1 MTIPNYICELLY
13 RYDCV
18 IIPNFG
24 ALLTNR
30 VSAQLS
36 SDKKVFY
43 PPQKRLSFNQ
53 QIINNDGLLT
63 NYVSV
68 SEGIS
73 YEKALVKVEAFV
85 KNIQQELTD
94 KGRLSLNEIGLFNLN
109 HEQKLVFEPVHTTNY
124 LPEAFGLAMFQT
136 STIVREVLKEEV
148 VALEEKVPDIAITP
162 EKRSRF
168 QPLLKYAAVIALV
181 AGLGGVFMKSYLD
194 KVDRTNNIEIALGND
209 MVNDEIQSASF
220 TLDILSPLPS
230 IAVSVNK
237 KETAE
242 TSDNIRFHVV
252 AGAFR
257 EFANVDK
264 KINQLKDKGFT
275 ASYIGENKYGLHQ
288 VVYSSYANRGE
299 AVQALNTIK
308 HTEDQG
314 AWLLIDK

>member
-18 IIPNFG
+18 IVPNFG

-53 QIINNDGLLT
+53 QIINNDGLLV
-63 NYVSV
+63 NYISV
-68 SEGIS
+68 SEEIS
-73 YEKALVKVEAFV
+73 YENALVKVETFV
-85 KNIQQELTD
+85 RNIKQELTER
-94 KGRLSLNEIGLFNLN
+94 GRLSLNEIGLFNLN

-124 LPEAFGLAMFQT
+124 LTEAFGLSMFQT
-136 STIVREVLKEEV
+136 STVVREVLKEEV
-148 VALEEKVPDIAITP
+148 EVLEEKIPDIAITP
-162 EKRSRF
+162 EKRNRF

-181 AGLGGVFMKSYLD
+181 AGLGGVFMKSYID
-194 KVDRTNNIEIALGND
+194 KANNSEEVLGIEMAH
-209 MVNDEIQSASF
+209 DEIQAASF
-220 TLDILSPLPS
+220 TLDVLSPLPS
-230 IAVSVNK
+230 ISVSVNK
-237 KETAE
+237 RGAE
-242 TSDNIRFHVV
+242 VDLEHMNFHVV

-264 KINQLKDKGFT
+264 KINQLKDKGFE

-288 VVYSSYANRGE
+288 VVYSSYSNRND
-299 AVQALNTIK
+299 AVNALRTIK
-308 HTEDQG
+308 RTQDQG
-314 AWLLIDK
+314 AWLLIVK